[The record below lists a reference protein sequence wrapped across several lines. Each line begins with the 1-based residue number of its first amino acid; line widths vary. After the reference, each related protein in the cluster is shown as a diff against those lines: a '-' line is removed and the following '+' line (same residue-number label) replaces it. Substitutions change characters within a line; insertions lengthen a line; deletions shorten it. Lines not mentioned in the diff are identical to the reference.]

1 MPRRRVLALWGGLAL
16 ILGAVNISVARKE
29 WLRARGRPLLLELAP
44 RDPRSLM
51 QGDYMTLDYAVER
64 AVAAQD
70 SGLAGVRSGT
80 IVIRVD
86 GRGVGTFVRL
96 ARPAETLAPDERL
109 LRFRQRQRR
118 VRVGPDAFFFQ
129 EGQASRYVGAR
140 FADLRVDDRG
150 DVLLVGLRDENARPI
165 P

>member
-1 MPRRRVLALWGGLAL
+1 MISRRTLAVWGGLAL
-16 ILGAVNISVARKE
+16 VVGAVDLSVARKE

-64 AVAAQD
+64 AVPYQAD
-70 SGLAGVRSGT
+70 TGGGVLVVS
-80 IVIRVD
+80 VD
-86 GRGVGTFVRL
+86 DRGVGSFARL
-96 ARPAETLAPDERL
+96 ARPGEAVAPHERR
-109 LRFRQRQRR
+109 LRFRLRDGR

-129 EGQASRYVGAR
+129 EGQAERFARAR
-140 FADLRVDDRG
+140 FAEVRVDASG
-150 DVLLVGLRDENARPI
+150 DVLLIGLRDADTRPL